1 MNGSTTVLYGTKDGI
16 ARITISRPEKLN
28 ALDRQTVQEI
38 GRVVASAG
46 QDTSIGV
53 LIVTGA
59 GEKAFVA
66 GADIGELASQTPVE
80 GTAYARAGQAV
91 LDRLGSLRQTRRAAV
106 RCSRLG
112 GGLWLGEA
120 STPRRGRPSGR
131 RGVTVGV
138 AMYPPRRTGDR

>member
-46 QDTSIGV
+46 QDPSIGV

-91 LDRLGSLRQTRRAAV
+91 LDHLERLGKPSNAAINGYA
-106 RCSRLG
+106 LG
-112 GGLWLGEA
+112 GGPELAVACPLRVAAEAARSGEQPA
-120 STPRRGRPSGR
+120 G
-131 RGVTVGV
+131 
-138 AMYPPRRTGDR
+138 

>member
-1 MNGSTTVLYGTKDGI
+1 MNGSTRVLYGTKDGI

-46 QDTSIGV
+46 QDPSIGV

-91 LDRLGSLRQTRRAAV
+91 LDHLERLRQPGHPPAKRCAPGRRLGVSV
-106 RCSRLG
+106 
-112 GGLWLGEA
+112 GLA
-120 STPRRGRPSGR
+120 
-131 RGVTVGV
+131 
-138 AMYPPRRTGDR
+138 

>member
-1 MNGSTTVLYGTKDGI
+1 MNGSTRVLYGTKDGI

-46 QDTSIGV
+46 QDPSIGV

-80 GTAYARAGQAV
+80 GTAYARAGQAG
-91 LDRLGSLRQTRRAAV
+91 LGHLERLRQPGVAAV
-106 RCSRLG
+106 NGYPPG
-112 GGLWLGEA
+112 GGLE
-120 STPRRGRPSGR
+120 
-131 RGVTVGV
+131 V
-138 AMYPPRRTGDR
+138 